1 MKKTKTQ
8 THVERILME
17 FPDTRHHLDFL
28 YALVWKRES
37 KAKTVTEFL
46 AELKSSKLSH
56 PATINR
62 WRQRI
67 LSSTG
72 IKFKQRKDSKPLK
85 YDMKKI
91 LEQFPE
97 YRDNDLALI
106 ADIWANDLKK
116 LGYSI
121 DLQTFFNM
129 LELGNLTNPETIRRT
144 RQKLQQ
150 RYPELRGANYN
161 VRQQIKTEEY
171 KSELGYKSARV
182 EYN

>member
-28 YALVWKRES
+28 YVLVWKRES
-37 KAKTVTEFL
+37 KAKTVSEFL

-72 IKFKQRKDSKPLK
+72 IKFKQRQDSKPLK

-116 LGYSI
+116 LGYAI

-129 LELGNLTNPETIRRT
+129 LELGRLTNPETIRRT
-144 RQKLQQ
+144 RQKFQQ
-150 RYPELRGANYN
+150 RYPELRGLKYN
-161 VRQQIKTEEY
+161 IRQVLKTEEY
-171 KSELGYKSARV
+171 KSELGYGSSRV